1 MASRVKLNLAKLS
14 EVQREVTKEEEEEE
28 EEESVESKQSAEI
41 SVWKQKLEAH
51 TE

>member
-28 EEESVESKQSAEI
+28 SVESRQSAEI
-41 SVWKQKLEAH
+41 SVWKQKLEVH

>member
-28 EEESVESKQSAEI
+28 EESVESRQSAEI
-41 SVWKQKLEAH
+41 SVWKQKLEVH

>member
-28 EEESVESKQSAEI
+28 ESVESRQSAEI
-41 SVWKQKLEAH
+41 SVWKQKLEVH

>member
-28 EEESVESKQSAEI
+28 EESVESRQSAEI